1 MSRTLRGHLLALFT
15 VIVWGTTF
23 IVSKVLLR
31 TFDPVEIILFR
42 FSLGYLAL
50 WTAAPRAMRLRSP
63 KHELYFAAAGL
74 FGITLYFMGESL
86 ALKHTLAANVAVII
100 AMVPFFTAMVNRIL
114 FRDERLTPRF
124 FAGFAVAMAGVAV
137 ITFGG
142 VTRLSLS
149 PVGDLLAVLAALM
162 WAFYSAALKKLGED
176 YPVLES
182 TRRMFFYGLIFLIPV
197 VLIAQPQFHFSA
209 LQQAA
214 HWSGFLYLG
223 LLPSALCYVTWN
235 TAQRDIG
242 TTSTSNYIYLDPV
255 VTVAASVLLL
265 NEPLTPWSVVGTV
278 LALLGLVVSQ
288 NRKQ

>member
-1 MSRTLRGHLLALFT
+1 LLALFT

-42 FSLGYLAL
+42 FSLGYLVL
-50 WTAAPRAMRLRSP
+50 WVVAPRAMPLHSP

-74 FGITLYFMGESL
+74 FGITLYFMGESI

-100 AMVPFFTAMVNRIL
+100 AMVPFFTAIVNRIL

-142 VTRLSLS
+142 VTQLSLS

-182 TRRMFFYGLIFLIPV
+182 TRRMFFYGLLFLVPV
-197 VLIAQPQFHFSA
+197 VLFVCPEFHFSA
-209 LQQAA
+209 LQQTA

-223 LLPSALCYVTWN
+223 LLPSAMCYVTWN

-265 NEPLTPWSVVGTV
+265 HEPLTVWSVVGTI
-278 LALLGLVVSQ
+278 LALMGLVVSQ